1 MNLTFY
7 ENSKESKNNSFSTS
21 LAKLNFPSIFSK
33 FETEKIFFRDSLN
46 LKLAQNKI
54 FLPHYKNIAQEIL
67 RVKKQFRHLFDIK
80 NSIFKEMITKK
91 NSTSYK
97 NFIKGFGKYFF
108 GPFGLVTQKNKFLR
122 DHYLRISA
130 LNDKIFAGRLEYYDY
145 INKYSRYKQRKNIA
159 NKHILSLS
167 KNYAVVTDRSN
178 IYSVKAELP
187 NRYFNQKDFVSL
199 NRLKYRNSI
208 TEKNEASQN
217 IKKINKVMNKTLINK
232 NNNKNHKKKV
242 LNKSK
247 NKPSLYLKTF
257 NNFYYNKKRNLF
269 GNYIKAVSDFKNI
282 NKKGFN
288 SNTRINSHINI
299 KFSKE
304 KINAGNS
311 SNLFLTQGSQ
321 SNKQFLNHKISFN
334 RLINLKRS
342 KTNLNKF
349 SKSINYKNVSFKT

>member
-7 ENSKESKNNSFSTS
+7 ENSKESKNNSFSPS
-21 LAKLNFPSIFSK
+21 LEKLNFPSIFSK
-33 FETEKIFFRDSLN
+33 FETEKNFFRDSLS
-46 LKLAQNKI
+46 LKLAKNKI
-54 FLPHYKNIAQEIL
+54 YLPRYKNIAQEIL
-67 RVKKQFRHLFDIK
+67 RVKKQFRNLFDIK

-91 NSTSYK
+91 NSTTYK

-108 GPFGLVTQKNKFLR
+108 GPFGFVTQKNKFLR

-130 LNDKIFAGRLEYYDY
+130 LNDKIFAGRLEYFDY
-145 INKYSRYKQRKNIA
+145 INKYNRYRQRKNIA
-159 NKHILSLS
+159 NKHILSIS
-167 KNYAVVTDRSN
+167 KNYEVVTDRSN
-178 IYSVKAELP
+178 IYSVKAGIS
-187 NRYFNQKDFVSL
+187 NRYFNQKDFISL

-208 TEKNEASQN
+208 TEKNETSPN
-217 IKKINKVMNKTLINK
+217 IKIINEVMNKTLSNK
-232 NNNKNHKKKV
+232 NKNINHKKKV

-257 NNFYYNKKRNLF
+257 NNFYYNKKRNLL

-282 NKKGFN
+282 NKGFN
-288 SNTRINSHINI
+288 SNTRTNSHINI

-349 SKSINYKNVSFKT
+349 SKSINYKNVSFKI